1 MPLYGRGF
9 ILSDENKHG
18 LYEPAYQ
25 AIPAGPYTSVAGI
38 WGYNEV
44 PFLHPL
50 QLMHA
55 STYF

>member
-1 MPLYGRGF
+1 MPLYGHGF
-9 ILSDENKHG
+9 TLSNSNKNG

-25 AIPAGPYTSVAGI
+25 AIPAGPYTGEAGT

-44 PFLHPL
+44 PFLHLL

-55 STYF
+55 STYL